1 MIYKERIELRNLI
14 VIGAGGYAK
23 SVVDSVDFCLYEI
36 KGFIDDYKDDEE
48 HLGYPILGKNLDC
61 VKNPEGFFY
70 FVAIGN
76 NEKRTKWYKEL
87 KSKNLQIINIID
99 SSAMVS
105 DYAKFGKGCF
115 IGKMAI
121 VNSKAVIGDNCIIN
135 TKALVEH
142 GCHIESHVNIS
153 TNTVLN
159 GDVCVGEMSF
169 VGSGSIVNGQIT
181 IGENVT
187 IGSGSVVINDVED
200 DTTVVGVPAKV
211 IKKGGKR
218 V

>member
-1 MIYKERIELRNLI
+1 MRELI
-14 VIGAGGYAK
+14 IIGAGGFAK
-23 SVVDSVDFCLYEI
+23 SVVDSIDFSFYKIE
-36 KGFIDDYKDDEE
+36 GFIDDYKNEKE
-48 HLGYPILGKNLDC
+48 HLGYTILGKNLDYI
-61 VKNPEGFFY
+61 KNPEGFFY

-76 NEKRTKWYKEL
+76 NEKRTRWYKEL
-87 KSKNLQIINIID
+87 KSKNLQIINIVD

-105 DYAKFGKGCF
+105 DYAKLGEGCF

-159 GDVCVGEMSF
+159 GDVCVGDMSF
-169 VGSGSIVNGQIT
+169 VGSCSVINGQIK
-181 IGENVT
+181 IGRNVM
-187 IGSGSVVINDVED
+187 IGSGSVVIQDIED

>member
-1 MIYKERIELRNLI
+1 MYNIII
-14 VIGAGGYAK
+14 IGAGGFAK
-23 SVVDSVDFCLYEI
+23 SVIDSVDFSLYRIE
-36 KGFIDDYKDDEE
+36 GFIDDYKEDNE

-61 VKNPEGFFY
+61 IKNPEGFFY

-87 KSKNLQIINIID
+87 KARNLQIINIID

-105 DYAKFGKGCF
+105 DHARIGEGCF
-115 IGKMAI
+115 VGKMAI

-142 GCHIESHVNIS
+142 GCHIDSHVNIS

-159 GDVCVGEMSF
+159 GDVYVGEMSF
-169 VGSGSIVNGQIT
+169 VGSCSVINGQIK
-181 IGENVT
+181 IGRNVM
-187 IGSGSVVINDVED
+187 IGSGSVVINDVD
-200 DTTVVGVPAKV
+200 DNTTVVGVPAKV
-211 IKKGGKR
+211 IKRGGEHI
-218 V
+218 